1 MERPKYIYIDFEN
14 VGMAGLQGAYSLSAE
29 DKIFVFDSD
38 KRKFDN
44 VDTRASVERI
54 SCVNGL
60 KNKVDFIMIGHFI
73 MDYCHNTGCYNDINF
88 YFISKDTIFRRLLTE
103 SLFKN
108 YFIDKNNILPNNI
121 FILDSLQNIFLNDN
135 KINGN
140 ISFIGTKNPPN
151 LALQIVFLQMM
162 FFANNIVIPEN
173 EVYKIVKEINN
184 SNNIELFKYW
194 FRDYLMNNSNYCKD
208 VKSIL
213 DKSVLFYNVKT
224 VTLQQCNNY
233 LDEIDKSSKL

>member
-1 MERPKYIYIDFEN
+1 
-14 VGMAGLQGAYSLSAE
+14 
-29 DKIFVFDSD
+29 
-38 KRKFDN
+38 
-44 VDTRASVERI
+44 
-54 SCVNGL
+54 
-60 KNKVDFIMIGHFI
+60 
-73 MDYCHNTGCYNDINF
+73 
-88 YFISKDTIFRRLLTE
+88 
-103 SLFKN
+103 
-108 YFIDKNNILPNNI
+108 
-121 FILDSLQNIFLNDN
+121 
-135 KINGN
+135 
-140 ISFIGTKNPPN
+140 
-151 LALQIVFLQMM
+151 MM